1 MAHSSRHWRRHW
13 SWPPPRLTPA
23 PSSCP
28 LLPPRPT
35 RKHLLHRQRPKT
47 ETENPK
53 SVRQVFPRRRLSLQK
68 CLIKATSETQPQ
80 NGNKNYKKKK
90 EAEERVENWKREE
103 KQKQKKTKTKIQS
116 RIWATERSLNKFEC
130 LQLSVVFMELRCATP
145 PCLPPHAYTC
155 SLVHLDY

>member
-1 MAHSSRHWRRHW
+1 MEWHIQVDTDADTEVDPLPPSSLD
-13 SWPPPRLTPA
+13 PPA
-23 PSSCP
+23 PLLVP

-80 NGNKNYKKKK
+80 NGNKNSKKKRK
-90 EAEERVENWKREE
+90 EAEERVGNWKNEE
-103 KQKQKKTKTKIQS
+103 KQKQKKTKTENSK
-116 RIWATERSLNKFEC
+116 
-130 LQLSVVFMELRCATP
+130 
-145 PCLPPHAYTC
+145 
-155 SLVHLDY
+155 